1 MAEAESGETE
11 AVTAGGSESDP
22 SRTAPSTRALDY
34 LRGTT
39 YVLGSLL
46 VLALLAVGTVGI
58 IAEIKGTWHWAIHLE
73 STVSYL
79 GVFVAGVLVLL
90 LPSATLLVLGRWAL
104 DE

>member
-1 MAEAESGETE
+1 MAEAESSEPE
-11 AVTAGGSESDP
+11 AVGGGEPDP
-22 SRTAPSTRALDY
+22 NRSARWGRALGY

-39 YVLGSLL
+39 YTLGSLL

-90 LPSATLLVLGRWAL
+90 LPAATLLVLGRWAI

>member
-1 MAEAESGETE
+1 MVEAESSERE
-11 AVTAGGSESDP
+11 AVRGAGGES
-22 SRTAPSTRALDY
+22 APSTPARVLGILQGATY
-34 LRGTT
+34 L
-39 YVLGSLL
+39 LGSLL

-73 STVSYL
+73 STVSYI

-90 LPSATLLVLGRWAL
+90 LPTAALLLIGRVIV

>member
-1 MAEAESGETE
+1 MAEAESSESE
-11 AVTAGGSESDP
+11 AVRAAGGESDTGG
-22 SRTAPSTRALDY
+22 SARWARVLGY

-39 YVLGSLL
+39 YALGSLL
-46 VLALLAVGTVGI
+46 VLALLSVGTVGI

-90 LPSATLLVLGRWAL
+90 LPAATLLVLGRWAI

>member
-1 MAEAESGETE
+1 MAEAESNERE
-11 AVTAGGSESDP
+11 AVTAAGGESDP
-22 SRTAPSTRALDY
+22 STPARVLGY
-34 LRGTT
+34 LQGTT

-73 STVSYL
+73 STVSYI
-79 GVFVAGVLVLL
+79 GVFVAGVLLLL
-90 LPSATLLVLGRWAL
+90 LPTAALLLIGRVIV

>member
-1 MAEAESGETE
+1 MLG
-11 AVTAGGSESDP
+11 
-22 SRTAPSTRALDY
+22 Y
-34 LRGTT
+34 LQGTT

-73 STVSYL
+73 STVSYI
-79 GVFVAGVLVLL
+79 GVFVAGVLLLL
-90 LPSATLLVLGRWAL
+90 LPTAALLLIGRVIV

>member
-1 MAEAESGETE
+1 MAEAESNETS
-11 AVTAGGSESDP
+11 AVRAAGGESDTP
-22 SRTAPSTRALDY
+22 QSTPARVLGY

-73 STVSYL
+73 STVSYI
-79 GVFVAGVLVLL
+79 GVFVAGILVLL
-90 LPSATLLVLGRWAL
+90 LPAATLLMIGRL
-104 DE
+104 MIDE

>member
-11 AVTAGGSESDP
+11 AVRAAGGESDP
-22 SRTAPSTRALDY
+22 GVPSARVLGY

-39 YVLGSLL
+39 YALGMLL

-79 GVFVAGVLVLL
+79 GVFVAGVLALL
-90 LPSATLLVLGRWAL
+90 LPTAALLMLGRWAL